1 MLGKKSRWYVPLAAT
16 GALFMAASPAVAAP
30 DTVVISAQDSC
41 KTFDLGLSASGG
53 TIREI
58 EFANG
63 NLYKIGSGVILT
75 WSNQS
80 TGKTYT
86 VNTSGSVG
94 RYVKQPDGTYTLTLT
109 GHNGFVFFSGDATGP
124 GAFVYTGR
132 VVLTVDNPV
141 NNTVISVDASAGKAV
156 NVCEVLK

>member
-109 GHNGFVFFSGDATGP
+109 RTTVLSFSRGTPPDP
-124 GAFVYTGR
+124 EHLFI
-132 VVLTVDNPV
+132 P
-141 NNTVISVDASAGKAV
+141 AGWS
-156 NVCEVLK
+156 